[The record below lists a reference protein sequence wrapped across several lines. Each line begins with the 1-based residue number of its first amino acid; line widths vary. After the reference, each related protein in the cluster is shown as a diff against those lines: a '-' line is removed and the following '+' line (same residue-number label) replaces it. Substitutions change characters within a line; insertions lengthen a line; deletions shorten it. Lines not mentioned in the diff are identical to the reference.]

1 MLGLIFT
8 EALDF
13 IEEQVGLVGLEE
25 IMAKADL
32 PDGAAFTAVGNY
44 DHEQLVT
51 LVLAASE
58 ISGTPA
64 EELMRAFGSWM
75 FPRLVEAHEH
85 AQKLAQEGLPGF
97 LLGLQSQIH
106 DTLEPLYD
114 APHPPSVLA
123 EERGGTIVIEY
134 RSHRP
139 LAAVA
144 QGLLEGC
151 CEYFGGS
158 HHVSVRPAPASNG
171 GAATFEITPGQ
182 TAQR

>member
-51 LVLAASE
+51 VVLAASK

-85 AQKLAQEGLPGF
+85 AQKLAQKGLSGF

-123 EERGGTIVIEY
+123 EERGGTIVVEY

-139 LAAVA
+139 VHWRRWLRACLKVAVSTLEA
-144 QGLLEGC
+144 RIKSACDRPPHLTAGRRLL
-151 CEYFGGS
+151 
-158 HHVSVRPAPASNG
+158 R
-171 GAATFEITPGQ
+171 
-182 TAQR
+182 